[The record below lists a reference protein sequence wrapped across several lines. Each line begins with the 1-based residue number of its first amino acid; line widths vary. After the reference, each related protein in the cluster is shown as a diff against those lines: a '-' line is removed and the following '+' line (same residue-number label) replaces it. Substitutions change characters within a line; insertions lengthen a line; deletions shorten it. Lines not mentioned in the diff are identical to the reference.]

1 MGLIRDLTPMV
12 AMVVEAVVFVV
23 VVSSDGSGQYAQNMG
38 VFLTVFLVILDYWAK
53 AFTST
58 IEYDNNQID
67 HLAILT
73 SDDFI

>member
-23 VVSSDGSGQYAQNMG
+23 VVSIVMDRVVYPKHG
-38 VFLTVFLVILDYWAK
+38 VFLNSFFGLDYWAK

-58 IEYDNNQID
+58 IEYDNNYID
-67 HLAILT
+67 HLL
-73 SDDFI
+73 F

>member
-23 VVSSDGSGQYAQNMG
+23 VVSSDGSGSTPKTWG
-38 VFLTVFLVILDYWAK
+38 IFLTVFLVILDYWAK

-58 IEYDNNQID
+58 IEYDNN
-67 HLAILT
+67 
-73 SDDFI
+73 